1 MTHLFKI
8 TDKIGCV
15 MTGVLPDAKAQ
26 VAKARQMAAEF
37 EFENGFPIPVHYLAK
52 KVADD
57 NQIYTQA
64 AYKRSSACIMIL
76 GA

>member
-1 MTHLFKI
+1 M
-8 TDKIGCV
+8 
-15 MTGVLPDAKAQ
+15 LPDSKAL

-37 EFENGFPIPVHYLAK
+37 EFDNGYPIPVHYLARK
-52 KVADD
+52 IADE

-64 AYKRSSACIMIL
+64 AYKRASAVVIIL